1 MKESIN
7 VNVSEIFRSF
17 MDSERCVMHRNTTN
31 MLITHINL
39 SNADL
44 DRLILQGEY
53 IVKARDAQAFRFKDR
68 SN

>member
-7 VNVSEIFRSF
+7 VNVSQIFRTF
-17 MDSERCVMHRNTTN
+17 MDSERCVMHRNTTD
-31 MLITHINL
+31 MLTTHINL

-53 IVKARDAQAFRFKDR
+53 IVKARDARAFRFKDCA
-68 SN
+68 N